1 MTLSTYLTAE
11 SSSVEFKET
20 LDSPKPVTWLKTVSA
35 FANTKGGVILVGIR
49 DSDKAKIGVENINA
63 TIEKART
70 LINSR
75 IEPPVPYEIDTLIE
89 DDKQFLIIRVEKGD
103 YPPYY
108 YSHEDRKS
116 AYIRKGDESSKAP
129 IHLLNELIL
138 QGQHK
143 RYDELESPYSID
155 DVSFS
160 ELTATYRYET
170 GKAFNAERDLKSFGL
185 VSQSNRVTYAGLLL
199 CDQNY
204 LVHSRIFCTRWKGL
218 IKGSVNLHTIDD
230 KEFTGNIIHLL
241 KEAEN
246 FVRRNSRTM
255 WKISGRRREEIQE
268 YPEAAVRE
276 ALVNAIIHRDYFM
289 NGSEIH
295 VDMFDDR
302 MEITSPG
309 GMRDGRL
316 IQNLDITHIS
326 SNRRNPVIA
335 DVFSRL
341 GYAERRG
348 SGLSRIR
355 ESFSHPDMVQFISD
369 DAVFMV
375 IMKGTVNKEDT
386 AYLGENR
393 AHLGEDTAHL
403 EGDKAHLKED
413 TAYLEGDTAHLE
425 EELYLF
431 TLHAKESLGD
441 GFYTK
446 SYDSLCRL
454 FHASGYTKP
463 FGRDEVMTA
472 FAVKERRTGYIL
484 KKLMDSGVIV
494 REKRNQYYF
503 VRRQ

>member
-1 MTLSTYLTAE
+1 MQKREEIYFLSSVSGLTVTYL
-11 SSSVEFKET
+11 
-20 LDSPKPVTWLKTVSA
+20 
-35 FANTKGGVILVGIR
+35 
-49 DSDKAKIGVENINA
+49 
-63 TIEKART
+63 
-70 LINSR
+70 
-75 IEPPVPYEIDTLIE
+75 
-89 DDKQFLIIRVEKGD
+89 
-103 YPPYY
+103 
-108 YSHEDRKS
+108 
-116 AYIRKGDESSKAP
+116 
-129 IHLLNELIL
+129 
-138 QGQHK
+138 
-143 RYDELESPYSID
+143 
-155 DVSFS
+155 
-160 ELTATYRYET
+160 YET
-170 GKAFNAERDLKSFGL
+170 GKPFHAE
-185 VSQSNRVTYAGLLL
+185 
-199 CDQNY
+199 
-204 LVHSRIFCTRWKGL
+204 
-218 IKGSVNLHTIDD
+218 
-230 KEFTGNIIHLL
+230 
-241 KEAEN
+241 
-246 FVRRNSRTM
+246 
-255 WKISGRRREEIQE
+255 
-268 YPEAAVRE
+268 
-276 ALVNAIIHRDYFM
+276 
-289 NGSEIH
+289 
-295 VDMFDDR
+295 
-302 MEITSPG
+302 
-309 GMRDGRL
+309 
-316 IQNLDITHIS
+316 
-326 SNRRNPVIA
+326 NPVIA